1 MNRILKTFC
10 ASILALLPVV
20 AMAQI
25 DGEFVKPRTGKFL
38 LKNATV
44 VTVTK
49 GTLNNASVLLEN
61 GKIAQVG
68 SNITATDA

>member
-1 MNRILKTFC
+1 MYKTFC
-10 ASILALLPVV
+10 ALLLALLPVV

-25 DGEFVKPRTGKFL
+25 DGEFVKPRNGKFL

-44 VTVTK
+44 VTVTT
-49 GTLNNASVLLEN
+49 GTLANTSVLLEN

-68 SNITATDA
+68 TNLSS